1 MQLKEELKDFWGM
14 KDVILYSA
22 GWLAGFGVIK
32 GLIRPY
38 DYVVM
43 DELAHNCLSEGAF
56 AATKNV
62 TRTPHLNIEAMEDKI
77 REIRNS
83 DHEACILVVTEGLFS
98 MDADYVDLVKL

>member
-1 MQLKEELKDFWGM
+1 MQLKEELKGFWGM

-62 TRTPHLNIEAMEDKI
+62 TRTPHLN
-77 REIRNS
+77 
-83 DHEACILVVTEGLFS
+83 T
-98 MDADYVDLVKL
+98 

>member
-1 MQLKEELKDFWGM
+1 M

-62 TRTPHLNIEAMEDKI
+62 TRTPHLN
-77 REIRNS
+77 
-83 DHEACILVVTEGLFS
+83 T
-98 MDADYVDLVKL
+98 

>member
-62 TRTPHLNIEAMEDKI
+62 TRTPHLNI
-77 REIRNS
+77 
-83 DHEACILVVTEGLFS
+83 
-98 MDADYVDLVKL
+98 